1 MAADAGTRQEP
12 GPLAGPGSVP
22 DAMGA
27 ASLPSIDIDAALHNG
42 WLELW
47 YQPKV
52 DLKRKCL
59 AGAEALARFRHPDLG
74 VLMPGNFRP
83 EVVADSICRLT
94 EQMLIA
100 ALEDWTMFA
109 EAGFNLHFAI
119 NIPGPVLLKLRIA
132 TLVDEHR
139 PNYDAW
145 PGLIVEV
152 TEEEIV
158 RDLRLAQEIAAR
170 LRASGIEMAIDDF
183 GAGYSSFAS
192 LRALPFV
199 ELKLH
204 ESFVRDCATDV
215 TNAAIC
221 QTAIDL
227 AHRLGSAAVAGA
239 IGSAADLQA
248 LMAMGCDFG
257 QGAMIAPSM
266 PREHL
271 LDLLVDRC
279 QKADVRGQMSDA
291 RAQIETRSSSVL

>member
-1 MAADAGTRQEP
+1 MAGDAGTREEP
-12 GPLAGPGSVP
+12 GALAGSIL
-22 DAMGA
+22 DAMSA
-27 ASLPSIDIDAALHNG
+27 ASLPSIDIDAALRNG
-42 WLELW
+42 WLKLW

-74 VLMPGNFRP
+74 VLMPGNFLP
-83 EVVADSICRLT
+83 EVVADGICRLT

-100 ALEDWTMFA
+100 ALEDWTIFA
-109 EAGFNLHFAI
+109 EAGFNLHLAI
-119 NIPGPVLLKLRIA
+119 NIPAGVLLKLPVA
-132 TLVDEHR
+132 ALLDEHR

-152 TEEEIV
+152 TEDEIV

-192 LRALPFV
+192 LRALPFI

-204 ESFVRDCATDV
+204 ESFVKDCATDV

-248 LMAMGCDFG
+248 LTAMGCDFG

-266 PREHL
+266 PRECL

-279 QKADVRGQMSDA
+279 QKAEVR
-291 RAQIETRSSSVL
+291 